1 MNYCSECGEKVVL
14 KIPEGDLVERSCC
27 SKCGMIH
34 YVNPKV
40 IVGSLIWK
48 EDKILLAKR
57 AIPPRENFW
66 TIPAGF
72 LELKES
78 VENGAQ
84 REVVEEVNAEIK
96 IERLFAV
103 ISIVHISQVYILY
116 LSRLENENFFPGE
129 ESLEAKLFSENEIPW
144 DEIAFDSIKKTIKYY
159 FENRKSIEKCD
170 VLQMTI

>member
-1 MNYCSECGEKVVL
+1 M
-14 KIPEGDLVERSCC
+14 
-27 SKCGMIH
+27 
-34 YVNPKV
+34 
-40 IVGSLIWK
+40 
-48 EDKILLAKR
+48 
-57 AIPPRENFW
+57 
-66 TIPAGF
+66 
-72 LELKES
+72 ELKES
-78 VENGAQ
+78 TENGAQ